1 MTNSK
6 QLNNNR
12 VAVNNATLDPIQGF
26 HLNVY
31 MNDMASG
38 IPVMVGGFTS
48 FQKTMRNATE
58 AYMPFGRKTPRLLD
72 GEFQYGWVLERGLL
86 DIRLLED
93 CFGFERV
100 GAEFKAD
107 PTPRFVITVEMNA
120 PELEK
125 QGVYFDPPGG
135 NTGSVKQPSSSADQR
150 VAKGKYQLLFA
161 KIDSVTLGA
170 MAGRNVVA
178 VRLEGLCESIRF
190 TPGGTLLNTNRGTVT
205 DRNSG
210 TLAGFTNSGAQP
222 VTAGTGS
229 NYLFS

>member
-1 MTNSK
+1 MYSNDLQMK
-6 QLNNNR
+6 NR
-12 VAVNNATLDPIQGF
+12 VVVNNATLDPIQGF

-38 IPVMVGGFTS
+38 APVMVGGFTS

-86 DIRLLED
+86 DIKILED
-93 CFGFERV
+93 CFGFNRV

-107 PTPRFVITVEMNA
+107 PTPRFVITVEINA
-120 PELEK
+120 PELHES
-125 QGVYFDPPGG
+125 GVHNDQAG
-135 NTGSVKQPSSSADQR
+135 NTGNAKTNNNKRS
-150 VAKGKYQLLFA
+150 AKGKYQLLFA

-178 VRLEGLCESIRF
+178 VRLEGLCESIRYINEASIRTTRNDQDSRARDNIKGF
-190 TPGGTLLNTNRGTVT
+190 QPNQTVS
-205 DRNSG
+205 D
-210 TLAGFTNSGAQP
+210 
-222 VTAGTGS
+222 
-229 NYLFS
+229 YLFA

>member
-1 MTNSK
+1 MSNPLS
-6 QLNNNR
+6 NR
-12 VAVNNATLDPIQGF
+12 IAVNNATLDPIQGF

-38 IPVMVGGFTS
+38 SPVMVGGFTS

-86 DIRLLED
+86 DIRILED

-107 PTPRFVITVEMNA
+107 PTPRFVITVEINA
-120 PELEK
+120 PELHTS
-125 QGVYFDPPGG
+125 GVFGG
-135 NTGSVKQPSSSADQR
+135 KSGATSSPASSTNTREAQ
-150 VAKGKYQLLFA
+150 GKYQLLFA

-190 TPGGTLLNTNRGTVT
+190 TKGG
-205 DRNSG
+205 SG
-210 TLAGFTNSGAQP
+210 LIPTARSDFKADNNLAGY
-222 VTAGTGS
+222 GS
-229 NYLFS
+229 SINADSYLFR

>member
-1 MTNSK
+1 MTSNPMT
-6 QLNNNR
+6 NR

-31 MNDMASG
+31 MNDMSTG
-38 IPVMVGGFTS
+38 NPVMVGGFTS

-86 DIRLLED
+86 DIRILED

-107 PTPRFVITVEMNA
+107 PTPRFVITVEINA
-120 PELEK
+120 PELHTS
-125 QGVYFDPPGG
+125 GVFGG
-135 NTGSVKQPSSSADQR
+135 TSGATSTPVSNTNTR
-150 VAKGKYQLLFA
+150 EAKGKYQLLFA

-190 TPGGTLLNTNRGTVT
+190 TKGDNNLIPTARQ
-205 DRNSG
+205 S
-210 TLAGFTNSGAQP
+210 FTADSNLQGYSSVIAD
-222 VTAGTGS
+222 
-229 NYLFS
+229 NYLFR

>member
-1 MTNSK
+1 MTTNKDLKS
-6 QLNNNR
+6 R

-31 MNDMASG
+31 MNDMANG
-38 IPVMVGGFTS
+38 TPVMVGGFTS

-86 DIRLLED
+86 DIRLLQD

-125 QGVYFDPPGG
+125 QGVYFNPPGG
-135 NTGSVKQPSSSADQR
+135 NTGTVSQPSTSSDER
-150 VAKGKYQLLFA
+150 MAKGKYQLLFA

-190 TPGGTLLNTNRGTVT
+190 TAGGNLLTNRGTVT
-205 DRNSG
+205 GRND
-210 TLAGFTNSGAQP
+210 TALAGFSAVTP
-222 VTAGTGS
+222 VTVNN

>member
-1 MTNSK
+1 MNSNDLQMK
-6 QLNNNR
+6 NR
-12 VAVNNATLDPIQGF
+12 VVVNNATLDPIQGF

-38 IPVMVGGFTS
+38 APVMVGGFTS

-86 DIRLLED
+86 DIRILED
-93 CFGFERV
+93 CFGFSRV

-107 PTPRFVITVEMNA
+107 PTPRFVITVEINA
-120 PELEK
+120 PELHES
-125 QGVYFDPPGG
+125 GVHNDQNG
-135 NTGSVKQPSSSADQR
+135 NSGTARNPSSAKRS
-150 VAKGKYQLLFA
+150 AKGKYQLLFA

-178 VRLEGLCESIRF
+178 VRLEGLCESIRY
-190 TPGGTLLNTNRGTVT
+190 TNEATSIRTT
-205 DRNSG
+205 RNDQDSS
-210 TLAGFTNSGAQP
+210 AKANIEGFKPNQRVSD
-222 VTAGTGS
+222 
-229 NYLFS
+229 YLFA

>member
-1 MTNSK
+1 MSG
-6 QLNNNR
+6 R

-31 MNDMASG
+31 MNDMNTGS
-38 IPVMVGGFTS
+38 PVMVGGFTS

-86 DIRLLED
+86 DIRILED

-107 PTPRFVITVEMNA
+107 PTPRFVITVEINA
-120 PELEK
+120 PELHTS
-125 QGVYFDPPGG
+125 GVFGRTSGATSTPVS
-135 NTGSVKQPSSSADQR
+135 NTDTRQAM
-150 VAKGKYQLLFA
+150 GKYQLLFA

-178 VRLEGLCESIRF
+178 VRLEGLCESIRY
-190 TPGGTLLNTNRGTVT
+190 TSGGSLIPTARQEFKADNN
-205 DRNSG
+205 
-210 TLAGFTNSGAQP
+210 LAGYGGNLQAD
-222 VTAGTGS
+222 
-229 NYLFS
+229 NYLFR

>member
-1 MTNSK
+1 MTNNKDLKS
-6 QLNNNR
+6 R

-31 MNDMASG
+31 MNDMANG
-38 IPVMVGGFTS
+38 TPVMVGGFTS

-86 DIRLLED
+86 DIRLLQD

-125 QGVYFDPPGG
+125 QGVYFNPGGNPGG
-135 NTGSVKQPSSSADQR
+135 NTGTVSQPPSSTTDER
-150 VAKGKYQLLFA
+150 MAKGKYQLLFA

-190 TPGGTLLNTNRGTVT
+190 TPGGSLLNTNRGTVT
-205 DRNSG
+205 ERNN
-210 TLAGFTNSGAQP
+210 TPLAGFNNNANP
-222 VTAGTGS
+222 VTVSG

>member
-1 MTNSK
+1 MSNPMS
-6 QLNNNR
+6 NR

-31 MNDMASG
+31 MNDMSSG
-38 IPVMVGGFTS
+38 NSVMVGGFTS

-86 DIRLLED
+86 DIRILED

-107 PTPRFVITVEMNA
+107 PTPRFVITVEINA
-120 PELEK
+120 PELNK
-125 QGVYFDPPGG
+125 AGVFGG
-135 NTGSVKQPSSSADQR
+135 IGGANTSAITTNRIDNR
-150 VAKGKYQLLFA
+150 ESMGKYQLLFA

-178 VRLEGLCESIRF
+178 VRLEGLCESIRY
-190 TPGGTLLNTNRGTVT
+190 TSGGSLIPTARQPYNPDNNLPGYNPNQTI
-205 DRNSG
+205 DS
-210 TLAGFTNSGAQP
+210 
-222 VTAGTGS
+222 
-229 NYLFS
+229 YLYL